1 MHDRSMTTAPSPETS
16 ADTTVAT
23 PATAPAATGQ
33 SPRALL
39 KKLQADFVV
48 FRDGKPLAIG
58 IDKQLQARLPDVERK
73 VLRIALGIHTN
84 SLRYLKAME
93 KATVRFDLDGNS
105 ADEVTDAHRSHAGEA
120 VRERLKK
127 DAEKRK
133 AQRTAEA
140 AEAAERQRTEKLG
153 QLLAKFGR

>member
-1 MHDRSMTTAPSPETS
+1 MTTAPTP
-16 ADTTVAT
+16 DT
-23 PATAPAATGQ
+23 PAAAPAAPAGP

-39 KKLQADFVV
+39 KKLQADFPV
-48 FRDGKPLAIG
+48 FRDSKPLAIG

-84 SLRYLKAME
+84 SLRYLKVME

-133 AQRTAEA
+133 AQRAAEA

-153 QLLAKFGR
+153 QLLAKFGRDG